1 MAHGAGFCVVWG
13 TGTVYS
19 RIVIEMLLCAMQ
31 IDLELV
37 APAIPP
43 PYLAGKDVALKRWD
57 NFMQKSDLYGI
68 PGRRHAIRFMPF
80 T

>member
-1 MAHGAGFCVVWG
+1 
-13 TGTVYS
+13 
-19 RIVIEMLLCAMQ
+19 MQ
-31 IDLELV
+31 ID
-37 APAIPP
+37 
-43 PYLAGKDVALKRWD
+43 LAGKDVALKRRD